1 MGATG
6 SGLFSKEGP
15 DKPHLLQQTGGMA
28 AEVKD
33 VRDDVLKTLA
43 PMAAITV
50 EEFTNPAAADV
61 DALKLS
67 IAVSTSAADYSGA
80 ALDGVVGVGTMS
92 PPRNVT
98 VTTTGNTPADAPA
111 TATFTGVD
119 IDGKAI
125 SETVNVPQTAT
136 TAVGAKAFAKV
147 TQITMP
153 VGQGTDAAVSFGFGA
168 LIGLTKTIKTRA
180 GAANLIREVAVGS
193 LVTNGVIATA
203 AVGAPHGTYA
213 PNSAPDGTRDY
224 AIYYEYDPYG

>member
-15 DKPHLLQQTGGMA
+15 DKEHLLRGSGGLGPEIA
-28 AEVKD
+28 DLRGDVKT
-33 VRDDVLKTLA
+33 TLA

-50 EEFTNPAAADV
+50 EEFTNPAAAAT
-61 DALKLS
+61 DAIKLAV
-67 IAVSTSAADYSGA
+67 AVSTSASDYSGA
-80 ALDGVVGVGTMS
+80 ALDGAVGGGTMS

-98 VTTTGNTPADAPA
+98 VTTAGNTPADAPA

-147 TQITMP
+147 TRITMP
-153 VGQGTDAAVSFGFGA
+153 VGQGTDATVAFGFGS

-193 LVTNGVIATA
+193 LVTNGVMATA

-213 PNSAPDGTRDY
+213 PNSIPDGTRDY